1 MLENYVI
8 KINSYSNK
16 LMKTYTEEENNILLK
31 SIDI

>member
-8 KINSYSNK
+8 KINYYSNK